1 MRAAAAVGVDD
12 DLAARESRVPVGA
25 SDHELARG
33 VHVQDVVVAD
43 QCGQLVA
50 GALQTR
56 LDPRN
61 ENRAH
66 VLADY
71 VLHLFFRLLL
81 AAALAREDE
90 LVVLRRDDDRM
101 HAQRLVRRL
110 VVLDRDLR
118 LRVGAQVGHHLAF
131 AADNGQF
138 LEDHVR
144 KDQRRGHHLT
154 GLVAGV
160 AEHDA
165 LVAGALLL
173 LGFADDALVDVRR
186 LFVDGRQDAARI
198 AVELVLA
205 PGVAD
210 AVDDAARDGLHVDI
224 RLRAHFTR
232 HDHESRGAESFAR
245 DLRVG
250 VTAQEFVEDCVGN
263 LIRNLVG
270 MSFGHRF
277 RCK

>member
-1 MRAAAAVGVDD
+1 M
-12 DLAARESRVPVGA
+12 GA

-43 QCGQLVA
+43 QRGQLVA
-50 GALQTR
+50 GTLQTR
-56 LDPRN
+56 LDARN
-61 ENRAH
+61 EDRAH
-66 VLADY
+66 VLADLL
-71 VLHLFFRLLL
+71 LHQLLRLLL
-81 AAALAREDE
+81 AAAFAREDE

-131 AADNGQF
+131 AADDGQF

-165 LVAGALLL
+165 LVAGALVF
-173 LGFADDALVDVRR
+173 LGGTHDALVDVGR
-186 LFVDGRQDAARI
+186 LLVDGRQDTARI

-205 PGVAD
+205 LRISD
-210 AVDDAARDGLHVDI
+210 AVDDAARHALHVDI
-224 RLRAHFTR
+224 GIRTHFTR
-232 HDHESRGAESFAR
+232 HDHQPGGAQRFAG
-245 DLRVG
+245 DLRIG
-250 VTAQEFVEDCVGN
+250 IAAQEFVEDGVGN
-263 LIRNLVG
+263 LV
-270 MSFGHRF
+270 
-277 RCK
+277 

>member
-1 MRAAAAVGVDD
+1 M
-12 DLAARESRVPVGA
+12 ESECKVFTA
-25 SDHELARG
+25 CAKAM

-66 VLADY
+66 VLADF

-118 LRVGAQVGHHLAF
+118 LRVGTQIGHHLAF
-131 AADNGQF
+131 AAD
-138 LEDHVR
+138 
-144 KDQRRGHHLT
+144 
-154 GLVAGV
+154 
-160 AEHDA
+160 
-165 LVAGALLL
+165 
-173 LGFADDALVDVRR
+173 
-186 LFVDGRQDAARI
+186 DGDEPGGGGGEAPDPAA
-198 AVELVLA
+198 
-205 PGVAD
+205 
-210 AVDDAARDGLHVDI
+210 
-224 RLRAHFTR
+224 
-232 HDHESRGAESFAR
+232 
-245 DLRVG
+245 
-250 VTAQEFVEDCVGN
+250 
-263 LIRNLVG
+263 
-270 MSFGHRF
+270 
-277 RCK
+277 

>member
-1 MRAAAAVGVDD
+1 
-12 DLAARESRVPVGA
+12 
-25 SDHELARG
+25 
-33 VHVQDVVVAD
+33 
-43 QCGQLVA
+43 
-50 GALQTR
+50 
-56 LDPRN
+56 
-61 ENRAH
+61 
-66 VLADY
+66 
-71 VLHLFFRLLL
+71 
-81 AAALAREDE
+81 
-90 LVVLRRDDDRM
+90 M

-118 LRVGAQVGHHLAF
+118 LRVGTQIGHHLAF
-131 AADNGQF
+131 AADDGQL

-144 KDQRRGHHLT
+144 QDQRRGHHLA

-160 AEHDA
+160 AKHDA

-173 LGFADDALVDVRR
+173 LGFAHDALVDVRR
-186 LFVDGRQDAARI
+186 LFVNGRQNAARV
-198 AVELVLA
+198 AVELIVA

-210 AVDDAARDGLHVDI
+210 AVDHAARHALPVDI

-232 HDHESRGAESFAR
+232 HDHESRGAEGFAR

-250 VTAQEFVEDCVGN
+250 VAAQEFVEDCVGN
-263 LIRNLVG
+263 LIRNLVR